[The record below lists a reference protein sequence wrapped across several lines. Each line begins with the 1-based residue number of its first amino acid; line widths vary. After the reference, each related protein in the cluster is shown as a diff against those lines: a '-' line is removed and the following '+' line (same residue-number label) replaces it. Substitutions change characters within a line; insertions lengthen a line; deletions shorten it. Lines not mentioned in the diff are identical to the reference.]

1 MFVLL
6 DSRKI
11 MFCILGNS
19 QLVSV
24 CNLCLMV
31 TSFIDM
37 D

>member
-11 MFCILGNS
+11 LHFGEFRTGKCF
-19 QLVSV
+19 

>member
-24 CNLCLMV
+24 CNLCL
-31 TSFIDM
+31 IDGYKFY
-37 D
+37 